1 MNQQQAEHLAKLS
14 LSQKRLQHTLNVRE
28 MAVQLAKR
36 YGADVEKAAVAA
48 LLHDT
53 AKELPKQEMLQIFA
67 ENAIMADNAPQ
78 RPSPVWHGVCAAI
91 LAKTKWGVDD
101 EEILSAIRC
110 HTTGKPG
117 MSTLDKIIFLA
128 DMTSAERSYPGVE
141 QLRKLEMEDL
151 DKAMVAALEMTLDFV
166 RKSGKD
172 VDMVSMQ
179 TLEDLTHKQ
188 DQGDSA
194 YEK

>member
-1 MNQQQAEHLAKLS
+1 MNQQQAEHLAKQS
-14 LSQKRLQHTLNVRE
+14 LSQKRLQHTLNVRD
-28 MAVQLAKR
+28 MAVRMAEK
-36 YGADVEKAAVAA
+36 YGVDTEKTAVAA

-53 AKELPKQEMLQIFA
+53 AKELPKQQMLQIFA
-67 ENAIMADNAPQ
+67 GNAIMAGNAPE

-91 LAKTKWGVDD
+91 LAKTKWGVTDQ
-101 EEILSAIRC
+101 EILSAIEC

-151 DKAMVAALEMTLDFV
+151 DQAMVAALEMTLDFV
-166 RKSGKD
+166 RESGKKVD
-172 VDMVSMQ
+172 VVSVQ
-179 TLEDLTHKQ
+179 TLEDLKHR
-188 DQGDSA
+188 
-194 YEK
+194 